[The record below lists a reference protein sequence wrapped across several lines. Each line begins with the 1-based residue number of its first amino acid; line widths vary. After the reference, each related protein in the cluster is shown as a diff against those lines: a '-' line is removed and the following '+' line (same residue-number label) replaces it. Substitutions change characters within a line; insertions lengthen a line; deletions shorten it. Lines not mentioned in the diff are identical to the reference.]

1 MQKAQTLKD
10 ARDLLLKLHKNLIDH
25 ERSIYEGMHGTQTPG
40 QFLNVLL
47 EDPDFSWLRKFS
59 TLIVDIDEMFA
70 QKDGYAEEA
79 VEIHITK
86 LQELVRM
93 EDEDESFRAKYQ
105 VALQKDLD
113 AAAHQG
119 ALKDLLG

>member
-70 QKDGYAEEA
+70 QKDGYSEEA